1 MYHYDP
7 QIALEEIEEEALLP
21 HPVHV
26 RDMMLR
32 AHFSP
37 EKALEVNRKF
47 QAYLESFAAAQSAAR
62 TVLQDLVDHPA

>member
-7 QIALEEIEEEALLP
+7 KIALEEIEEDALLP

-37 EKALEVNRKF
+37 EQAIEVNRKF
-47 QAYLESFAAAQSAAR
+47 QAYLESFSAAQDAAR
-62 TVLQDLVDHPA
+62 SVLEQLVANPA